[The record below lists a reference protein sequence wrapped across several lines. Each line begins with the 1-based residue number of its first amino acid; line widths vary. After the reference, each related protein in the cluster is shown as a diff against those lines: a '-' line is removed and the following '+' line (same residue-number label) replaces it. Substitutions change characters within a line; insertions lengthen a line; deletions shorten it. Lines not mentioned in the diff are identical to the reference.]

1 MLTRFKP
8 IRLRVAIA
16 VCLLVPTGLL
26 AQDAPAQPA
35 PAAPPKPAA
44 PTPAAE
50 PAVPPA
56 PAPVPAPVPATPAVA
71 DPAQPVDAT
80 AEEPATTPSEAAD
93 GVAKVP
99 TAGCRAYGVGKTCG
113 PQGCRAVAGGQPSAG
128 CNACGSA
135 TNQLGGCMNGACPN
149 SAPCFAT
156 SRTSLSPEVCAGRP
170 YTVGDLKRDL
180 WMWECG
186 VKQDLGLGPYR
197 QPNAVD
203 FWLQQQRMEFECRRA
218 YRNHVWGAHLHNKM
232 NYFKPRGCCGEGCA
246 PFGQYERIYATQPD
260 YWDARDSQLYAAPA
274 TNVPTAIPLPP
285 NVHYQYNFGWGTPSS
300 RLTPVSSLVRPRF

>member
-1 MLTRFKP
+1 M
-8 IRLRVAIA
+8 
-16 VCLLVPTGLL
+16 
-26 AQDAPAQPA
+26 
-35 PAAPPKPAA
+35 
-44 PTPAAE
+44 
-50 PAVPPA
+50 
-56 PAPVPAPVPATPAVA
+56 
-71 DPAQPVDAT
+71 
-80 AEEPATTPSEAAD
+80 
-93 GVAKVP
+93 
-99 TAGCRAYGVGKTCG
+99 TCG
-113 PQGCRAVAGGQPSAG
+113 PRAVASQPSAG

-156 SRTSLSPEVCAGRP
+156 PGGGLSPEVCAGRP

-186 VKQDLGLGPYR
+186 IKQDLGLGPYR

-218 YRNHVWGAHLHNKM
+218 YRNHVWGAHLHNKL

-246 PFGQYERIYATQPD
+246 PFGQYERIYAAQPD
-260 YWDARDSQLYAAPA
+260 HWDARDSQLYAAPA
-274 TNVPTAIPLPP
+274 TGVPTAIPLPP

-300 RLTPVSSLVRPRF
+300 RLTPISSLVRPRF